1 MRAMLLDEPGGPL
14 RSAEVDI
21 PSPGPGEAL
30 LKVRSAGVGL
40 TLAHI
45 REARGPRVKFPRII
59 GHEIAGGI
67 VEVGSGVTA
76 LSKGERCL
84 VHFYLNCWNCKW
96 CRIGRETLCSNL
108 RGNVG
113 TVVDG
118 GFAEYVAL
126 PYQNFIPIPDELDYE
141 AAAVTADAICTPWH
155 VMKSRTHVKPMDDVL
170 IIGAAGGVG
179 IHAVQMAKLF
189 GARVIAVDISEE
201 KLAFCRQ
208 YGADEVINGRAQDI
222 VEEVSRLTDGKGVE
236 VCADFFGSPQTAEAG
251 INALSTAGTFVIV
264 GVEPGTFPFNISRL
278 LREQVIT
285 GNRYCSYEEMRE
297 VIRVVAR
304 GLVKPVVTK
313 RVALED
319 VEEVFDTLSR
329 QTLLGR
335 AAISFD

>member
-1 MRAMLLDEPGGPL
+1 MLLDEPGGRL
-14 RSAEVDI
+14 RRAVVDI
-21 PSPGPGEAL
+21 PTPGPNEAL

-45 REARGPRVKFPRII
+45 REATGPTVKFPRII
-59 GHEIAGGI
+59 GHEIAGDI
-67 VEVGSGVTA
+67 VDVGSGVA
-76 LSKGERCL
+76 ILSEGKRCL

-118 GFAEYVAL
+118 GFAEYVKL
-126 PYQNFIPIPDELDYE
+126 PYQNFIPIPPEMGYE

-155 VMKSRTHVKPMDDVL
+155 VMKSRAHVKPLDDVL
-170 IIGAAGGVG
+170 VIGAGGGVG
-179 IHAVQMAKLF
+179 IHAVQVAKLF

-201 KLAFCRQ
+201 KLALCKQ
-208 YGADEVINGRAQDI
+208 YGADEVINSRTHDI
-222 VEEVSRLTDGKGVE
+222 SQEAHRLTDGKGVE
-236 VCADFFGSPQTAEAG
+236 VCADFVGAPETAESG
-251 INALSTAGTFVIV
+251 ITALSTAGTFVIV
-264 GVEPGTFPFNISRL
+264 GVEPGAFPFNITRL
-278 LREQVIT
+278 LQEQVIT

-297 VIRVVAR
+297 VIQVVAR

-319 VEEVFDTLSR
+319 VEEALDTISR